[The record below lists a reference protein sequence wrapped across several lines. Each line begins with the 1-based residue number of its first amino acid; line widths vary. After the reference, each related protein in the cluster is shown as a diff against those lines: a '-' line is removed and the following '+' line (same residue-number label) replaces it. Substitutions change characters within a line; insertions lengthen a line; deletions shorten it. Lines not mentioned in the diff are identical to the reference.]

1 MRLYDLSGIVDD
13 PESVLDDK
21 GPLVRTWFDGLLSE
35 YRSALPFLDLTW
47 STGSLQNSLD
57 SLATWERDS
66 DVKARVKIAAAS
78 FKVNTENRQK
88 HARCKKFYHPERTDG
103 ALYKLCK
110 GDLCL
115 CAEENCSFQK
125 KNRVRDEERLNRAC
139 ESGVDY
145 VYKVTVDSDIYDMK
159 VEQVLRKGTDEEV
172 EGKVR
177 PFLARPSCREYLGLV
192 NGKSYLIMGKSVD
205 LPMLGG
211 SQQYIFGQQTWVEYW
226 PTREESQTL
235 EHRKRYI
242 GIIELMNS
250 LFRHGCAV

>member
-1 MRLYDLSGIVDD
+1 MKPFSQSGITVEIKNPQGITVSSDNMFLVKGMKSGRYTI
-13 PESVLDDK
+13 PEIASPGIWKVVTRFSNTPQKTFTADFEVK
-21 GPLVRTWFDGLLSE
+21 E
-35 YRSALPFLDLTW
+35 YY
-47 STGSLQNSLD
+47 
-57 SLATWERDS
+57 
-66 DVKARVKIAAAS
+66 
-78 FKVNTENRQK
+78 
-88 HARCKKFYHPERTDG
+88 ARCKKFYHPERTDG